1 MKKKVLIFV
10 VTYKAS
16 FRVVR
21 LINKIPFFKLKNFN
35 LKILISDDNS
45 EDKDTIK
52 YIQLVKNKFG
62 SKINLNFNKKNLGYG
77 GNIKK
82 CLNYAYKNKYDY
94 AVMLHGDNQYNPQ
107 YIYKM
112 INKLFFNQKITA
124 VSGSRMANKKNAL
137 KGKMPVYKF
146 IGNILLTASYNFL
159 FNTNFTDCHTG
170 YWAYNLKKISKNVFL
185 NSDDNFCFDLDV
197 RLQLTKRKFFIEEI
211 PISTFY
217 GTERSSMHFIYAL
230 RFFYKIF
237 KFRLLSLI

>member
-1 MKKKVLIFV
+1 MQLCYTVI
-10 VTYKAS
+10 
-16 FRVVR
+16 
-21 LINKIPFFKLKNFN
+21 IN
-35 LKILISDDNS
+35 
-45 EDKDTIK
+45 TIH
-52 YIQLVKNKFG
+52 N
-62 SKINLNFNKKNLGYG
+62 
-77 GNIKK
+77 
-82 CLNYAYKNKYDY
+82 
-94 AVMLHGDNQYNPQ
+94 
-107 YIYKM
+107 IYKM